1 MGGRGIWIGRGRGG
15 AAGDVSDQVDAG
27 GSSSPKNVAPKP
39 PVGVSRAQS
48 GSEGGA
54 GPASRARCQPSEPSE
69 RPRRN
74 NGSRRS
80 SESRLPDAART
91 QASAAPKFGEG
102 GGARGFREPNE
113 LAGDGVAIGAGGGG
127 CSVAFLKV

>member
-1 MGGRGIWIGRGRGG
+1 MDGRGIWIGRGRGG
-15 AAGDVSDQVDAG
+15 AAGGWREAQA
-27 GSSSPKNVAPKP
+27 SSPKNVAPKP

-74 NGSRRS
+74 KGSRSS
-80 SESRLPDAART
+80 SESKLPEAART
-91 QASAAPKFGEG
+91 QASYAPTPWGEG
-102 GGARGFREPNE
+102 GGARVGPRPE
-113 LAGDGVAIGAGGGG
+113 GRRRDGSRRRRGRWLFGALRGL
-127 CSVAFLKV
+127 S